1 MDREGVPR
9 RQGAVLIVMLVL
21 LVSAGYL
28 GIQRVIDMHLR
39 RTSFIAMER
48 AQRIAIARTDADRN
62 GELSMARVQYQRILL
77 EVQEVMAEID
87 SHRGGS

>member
-1 MDREGVPR
+1 MDREGLPR
-9 RQGAVLIVMLVL
+9 RQGAALIVMIMLQVA
-21 LVSAGYL
+21 AGYL

-39 RTSFIAMER
+39 RTNFIAMER
-48 AQRIAIARTDADRN
+48 AQRIAIARSDADRN

-87 SHRGGS
+87 GHRGGS